1 MHSTERFRRRKK
13 EGMEVRSRHFRLALL
28 CGVVFGLATGVGGA
42 QSSQRALG
50 VFEDQTDVGAVVP
63 PGVATFDAGNG
74 VYTVAA
80 AGANLWG
87 TVDAFHFVWK
97 KVSGDISL
105 TADMAFPSTKGDP
118 NPHRKALLMFRQT
131 LDADSIYV
139 DASQHGSGMTALQYR
154 RERGATT
161 QDIELNIESPRRI
174 RLEKRGDMITMFL
187 SNHGEPLHQ
196 VGASIKLR
204 FEGAFYAGIGVCS
217 HNKDVVETATFSNL
231 KLETPAPY
239 ADQTVLFSTLQTI
252 GIEDN
257 FRRAMVVATG
267 PGRMEAPNWSRDG
280 KTLIFNR
287 DGRIWTI
294 PAEGGS
300 ATALNTGAA
309 TNCTGS
315 HGLSPDG
322 RWLAISCATPGKPET
337 RVYIVPSAGGQ
348 LRLLTANPSSYF
360 HSWSPDGKTI
370 AFTRPNHAGGG
381 NILSI
386 PVEGGAEK
394 ALTTGNGISDDPDY
408 SADGKWIYF
417 NSDRAGGLMQIWRM
431 RPDGTGAEQVT
442 SDDYNNWTPHPSPDG
457 KSIVV
462 VSYDK
467 DVNGHPSNK
476 DIALRILNVS
486 DGKLRVLVNLVGGAG
501 SDNVPNWAPDGT
513 HLAFVS
519 FQMLPGEPAGPREQ

>member
-1 MHSTERFRRRKK
+1 M
-13 EGMEVRSRHFRLALL
+13 GVRSKRFRLASL
-28 CGVVFGLATGVGGA
+28 CGVIFCLATGVGDA
-42 QSSQRALG
+42 QSGQGALG
-50 VFEDQTDVGAVVP
+50 VFEGRSDVGAVVP
-63 PGVATFDAGNG
+63 PGIARFDSGSG
-74 VYTVAA
+74 IYTVAA

-97 KVSGDISL
+97 KVSGDVSL
-105 TADMAFPSTKGDP
+105 TADIAFPSTTGDP
-118 NPHRKALLMFRQT
+118 SPHRKALLMFRQT
-131 LDADSIYV
+131 LDADGVYV
-139 DASQHGSGMTALQYR
+139 DAAQHGSGMTALQYR

-161 QDIELNIESPRRI
+161 QDIELNIESPRQL
-174 RLEKRGDMITMFL
+174 RLEKRGDTITMFL

-196 VGASIKLR
+196 VGASIKLH
-204 FEGAFYAGIGVCS
+204 FEGDFYAGIGVCS
-217 HNKDVVETATFSNL
+217 HNKDVVETGTFRNL
-231 KLETPAPY
+231 KLQATALEAGQ
-239 ADQTVLFSTLQTI
+239 AVLFSTLQTI

-257 FRRAMVVATG
+257 FRRATVIATG

-287 DGRIWTI
+287 DGHIWTI
-294 PAEGGS
+294 PAEGGI
-300 ATALNTGAA
+300 ATILNTGAA

-322 RWLAISCATPGKPET
+322 KWLAISCATPGKPET
-337 RVYIVPSAGGQ
+337 RVYVVPSAGGDP
-348 LRLLTANPSSYF
+348 RLLTENPSSYF

-370 AFTRPNHAGGG
+370 AFTRPNHVGGG

-394 ALTTGNGISDDPDY
+394 ALTTGNGMSDDPDY

-417 NSDRAGGLMQIWRM
+417 NSDREGGLMQIWRM

-467 DVNGHPSNK
+467 DVKGHPGNK

-486 DGKLRVLVNLVGGAG
+486 DGKLRVLVNLVGGSG

-519 FQMLPGEPAGPREQ
+519 FQMLPEEQAKPGPQ